1 MRDQDQRMKFKGMI
15 YNSTRL
21 SMLPFAQL
29 TTPVTFCQSH
39 EQCFWPACFS
49 GRAKLRVEELERLL
63 EIAKKNFVQL
73 GGTLSED
80 RRRIREMRD
89 KDQWVHDISGLGF

>member
-1 MRDQDQRMKFKGMI
+1 M
-15 YNSTRL
+15 T
-21 SMLPFAQL
+21 L
-29 TTPVTFCQSH
+29 TATSDGWNC
-39 EQCFWPACFS
+39 CS

-73 GGTLSED
+73 GGTLSEE

-89 KDQWVHDISGLGF
+89 KDQWVHNLFGFDLFKLFLFWGGL